1 MDDVIFP
8 QTRCGALQGGRRAE
22 FWVVCGECMP
32 RSENR
37 LPARGLC
44 PAWGGAICWAW
55 GRRVGPS
62 AGGCWPQLP
71 LDSTAWAA
79 YSASG
84 RRDAG
89 GALGTH
95 FPSCRM
101 SALDC
106 PSRGQ
111 CVIGWGGRMTA
122 YWGPQW
128 FTHLCPLRSLGVVS
142 TGQPVVLLDGGLPPV
157 GFSWPQ
163 LQ

>member
-1 MDDVIFP
+1 MLSFPRQDVGP
-8 QTRCGALQGGRRAE
+8 CR
-22 FWVVCGECMP
+22 VVDVQSSGWCGECMS

-37 LPARGLC
+37 LPASGLC
-44 PAWGGAICWAW
+44 PAWGGAMCWAW

-84 RRDAG
+84 RRGAG
-89 GALGTH
+89 GALGAH

-101 SALDC
+101 SALGC

-111 CVIGWGGRMTA
+111 CVIGWEEG
-122 YWGPQW
+122 
-128 FTHLCPLRSLGVVS
+128 
-142 TGQPVVLLDGGLPPV
+142 
-157 GFSWPQ
+157 
-163 LQ
+163 